1 MSLPKIS
8 APIFELILPSTEK
21 TVKYR
26 PFLVKE
32 QKLLLIAMESGDQR
46 SMMNAIKQII
56 NNCAVDPV
64 DVDKLP
70 VFDLEYFFVRLRAK
84 SIGETIDLNLRHPN
98 DINSKNEVCEHV
110 TKKTLNL
117 LDVEVHKSIAHEDKI
132 VLDEETKIGIKFK
145 YPTSE
150 FALSIEN
157 PEDMNQLDLA
167 TDAIINSIDFIFDAD
182 NVFKREDHTRQEL
195 IDFIDNLSQ
204 KQYEKLSSFFDTMP
218 KLKHEVTW
226 KCAGCGQE
234 EKVLLEGLANFFG

>member
-1 MSLPKIS
+1 MSLPKIN
-8 APIFELILPSTEK
+8 APIFELVLPSTEK
-21 TVKYR
+21 SVKYR

-32 QKLLLIAMESGDQR
+32 QKILLIAMEAGDQR
-46 SMMNAIKQII
+46 SMMTAIKQII

-70 VFDLEYFFVRLRAK
+70 VFDLEYFFIRLRAK
-84 SIGETIDLNLRHPN
+84 SIGETIDLSLRHPTGM
-98 DINSKNEVCEHV
+98 NSKDEICEHV
-110 TKKTLNL
+110 TSKSLNI

-157 PEDMNQLDLA
+157 PEEMNQLDLA

-182 NVFKREDHTRQEL
+182 NVYKREDHTKQEL
-195 IDFIDNLSQ
+195 IDFIENLSQ
-204 KQYEKLSSFFDTMP
+204 QQYEKLSTFFDTMP

>member
-1 MSLPKIS
+1 MSLPKINT
-8 APIFELILPSTEK
+8 PIFELVLPSTEK
-21 TVKYR
+21 SVKYR

-32 QKLLLIAMESGDQR
+32 QKILLIAMESGDQK
-46 SMMNAIKQII
+46 SMMTAIKQII

-98 DINSKNEVCEHV
+98 SMNSKDEICEHV
-110 TKKTLNL
+110 TKATLNL
-117 LDVEVHKSIAHEDKI
+117 LDVEVHKSIEHEDKI
-132 VLDEETKIGIKFK
+132 VLDDETKIGIKFK

-157 PEDMNQLDLA
+157 PEEMNQLDLA

-182 NVFKREDHTRQEL
+182 NVFKREDHTKQEL
-195 IDFIDNLSQ
+195 IDFIENLSQ

-226 KCAGCGQE
+226 KCVGCGQE
-234 EKVLLEGLANFFG
+234 DKVLLEGLANFFG

>member
-1 MSLPKIS
+1 MSLPKIN

-32 QKLLLIAMESGDQR
+32 QKILLIAMESGDQR
-46 SMMNAIKQII
+46 SMMTAIKQII

-98 DINSKNEVCEHV
+98 DMNSKDEVCEHV

-157 PEDMNQLDLA
+157 PEEMNQLDLA

-182 NVFKREDHTRQEL
+182 NVYKREDHTRQEL
-195 IDFIDNLSQ
+195 IDFIENLSQ

-226 KCAGCGQE
+226 KCTGCGQE
-234 EKVLLEGLANFFG
+234 EKVSLEGLANFFG

>member
-1 MSLPKIS
+1 MALPKIN

-32 QKLLLIAMESGDQR
+32 QKILLIAMEAGDQR

-84 SIGETIDLNLRHPN
+84 SIGETIDLSLRHPN
-98 DINSKNEVCEHV
+98 SMNSKDEICEHV
-110 TKKTLNL
+110 TSKTLNL

-157 PEDMNQLDLA
+157 PEEHNQLDLA

-182 NVFKREDHTRQEL
+182 NVYKREDHTRQEL
-195 IDFIDNLSQ
+195 IDFIENLSQ

>member
-1 MSLPKIS
+1 MALPKIN

-32 QKLLLIAMESGDQR
+32 QKILLIAMEAGDQR

-64 DVDKLP
+64 DVDKIP
-70 VFDLEYFFVRLRAK
+70 VFVLEYFFVRLRAK

-157 PEDMNQLDLA
+157 PEEFNQLDLA

-182 NVFKREDHTRQEL
+182 NVYKREDHTKQEL
-195 IDFIDNLSQ
+195 IDFIENLSQ

>member
-1 MSLPKIS
+1 MALPKIN

-32 QKLLLIAMESGDQR
+32 QKILLIAMEAGDQR

-70 VFDLEYFFVRLRAK
+70 VFDLEYFFIRLRAK
-84 SIGETIDLNLRHPN
+84 SIGETIDLNLRHPTGM
-98 DINSKNEVCEHV
+98 NSKDEVCEHV

-117 LDVEVHKSIAHEDKI
+117 LDVEVHKSIAHDDKI

-182 NVFKREDHTRQEL
+182 NVYKREDHTRQEL
-195 IDFIDNLSQ
+195 IDFIENLSQ
-204 KQYEKLSSFFDTMP
+204 QQYEKLSTFFDTMP

-234 EKVLLEGLANFFG
+234 EKVVLEGLANFFG

>member
-1 MSLPKIS
+1 MSLPKINT
-8 APIFELILPSTEK
+8 PIFELILPSTEK
-21 TVKYR
+21 PIKYR

-32 QKLLLIAMESGDQR
+32 QKILLIAMESGDER
-46 SMMNAIKQII
+46 SMMTAIKQIV
-56 NNCAVDPV
+56 NNCAIDPV

-70 VFDLEYFFVRLRAK
+70 VFDLEYFFIRLRAK
-84 SIGETIDLNLRHPN
+84 SIGETIDLNLRHPTGM
-98 DINSKNEVCEHV
+98 NSKDEVCEHV

-117 LDVEVHKSIAHEDKI
+117 LDVEVHKSIAHDDKI

-157 PEDMNQLDLA
+157 PEEMNQLDLA

-182 NVFKREDHTRQEL
+182 NVYKREDHTRQEL
-195 IDFIDNLSQ
+195 IDFIENLSQ
-204 KQYEKLSSFFDTMP
+204 KQYEKLSTFFDTMP

>member
-1 MSLPKIS
+1 MSLPKIN
-8 APIFELILPSTEK
+8 APIFELVLPSTEK

-32 QKLLLIAMESGDQR
+32 QKILLIAMESGDQR
-46 SMMNAIKQII
+46 SMMTAIKQII

-98 DINSKNEVCEHV
+98 DMNSKDEVCEHV

-157 PEDMNQLDLA
+157 PEEMNQLDLA

-182 NVFKREDHTRQEL
+182 NVYKREDHTRQEL
-195 IDFIDNLSQ
+195 IDFIENLSQ

-226 KCAGCGQE
+226 KCTGCGQE
-234 EKVLLEGLANFFG
+234 EKVSLEGLANFFG

>member
-1 MSLPKIS
+1 MSLPKIN

-21 TVKYR
+21 SVKYR

-32 QKLLLIAMESGDQR
+32 QKILLIAMESGDQK
-46 SMMNAIKQII
+46 SMMTAIKQII

-70 VFDLEYFFVRLRAK
+70 VFDLEYFFIRLRAK

-117 LDVEVHKSIAHEDKI
+117 LDVEVHKSIAHDDKI

-157 PEDMNQLDLA
+157 PEEMNQLDLA

-182 NVFKREDHTRQEL
+182 NVYKREDHSRQEL
-195 IDFIDNLSQ
+195 IDFIENLSQ
-204 KQYEKLSSFFDTMP
+204 QQYEKLSTFFDTMP

>member
-21 TVKYR
+21 AIKYR

-32 QKLLLIAMESGDQR
+32 QKLLLIAMESGDQK

-56 NNCAVDPV
+56 NNCAVDQV

-70 VFDLEYFFVRLRAK
+70 IFDLEYFFVRLRAK
-84 SIGETIDLNLRHPN
+84 SIGEDIDLNLRHPN
-98 DINSKNEVCEHV
+98 SVNAKDEICEHI
-110 TKKTLNL
+110 TKQKLNL
-117 LDVEVHKSIAHEDKI
+117 LEVEVQKSISHEDKI

-157 PEDMNQLDLA
+157 PEELNQLDLA
-167 TDAIINSIDFIFDAD
+167 TDAIINSIDYVFDAD
-182 NVFKREDHTRQEL
+182 NVYKREDYTKEEL
-195 IDFIDNLSQ
+195 IEFIDNLSQ
-204 KQYEKLSSFFDTMP
+204 KQYEKLSSFFETMP
-218 KLKHEVTW
+218 KLKHEIKW
-226 KCAGCGQE
+226 KCSGCGQE
-234 EKVLLEGLANFFG
+234 DTVLLEGLANFFG

>member
-1 MSLPKIS
+1 MSLPKIN
-8 APIFELILPSTEK
+8 APIFELVLPSTEK

-32 QKLLLIAMESGDQR
+32 QKILLIAMESGDQR
-46 SMMNAIKQII
+46 SMMTAIKQII

-64 DVDKLP
+64 EVDKLP

-98 DINSKNEVCEHV
+98 DMNSKDEVCEHV

-157 PEDMNQLDLA
+157 PEEMNQLDLA

-182 NVFKREDHTRQEL
+182 NVYKREDHTRQEL
-195 IDFIDNLSQ
+195 IDFIENLSQ

-226 KCAGCGQE
+226 KCTGCGQE
-234 EKVLLEGLANFFG
+234 EKVSLEGLANFFG

>member
-1 MSLPKIS
+1 MSLPKIN

-21 TVKYR
+21 SVKYR

-32 QKLLLIAMESGDQR
+32 QKILLIAMESGDQK
-46 SMMNAIKQII
+46 SMMTAIKQII
-56 NNCAVDPV
+56 NNCAVDQV

-84 SIGETIDLNLRHPN
+84 SIGETVDLNLRHPN
-98 DINSKNEVCEHV
+98 NMNSKDEICEHV

-132 VLDEETKIGIKFK
+132 VIDDETKIGIKFR

-157 PEDMNQLDLA
+157 PEEMNQFDLA

-182 NVFKREDHTRQEL
+182 NVYKREDHTKKEL
-195 IDFIDNLSQ
+195 VDFIENLSQ
-204 KQYEKLSSFFDTMP
+204 PQYEKLSTFFETMP

-226 KCAGCGQE
+226 KCAGCGHE
-234 EKVLLEGLANFFG
+234 DKVMLEGLSNFFA

>member
-1 MSLPKIS
+1 MALPKIN

-32 QKLLLIAMESGDQR
+32 QKILLIAMESGDQR
-46 SMMNAIKQII
+46 SMMTAIKQII

-98 DINSKNEVCEHV
+98 DMNSKDEVCEHV
-110 TKKTLNL
+110 TSKTLNL

-157 PEDMNQLDLA
+157 PEELNQLDLA

-182 NVFKREDHTRQEL
+182 NVYKREDHTRQEL
-195 IDFIDNLSQ
+195 IDFIENLSQ

-226 KCAGCGQE
+226 KCTGCGQE
-234 EKVLLEGLANFFG
+234 EKVSLEGLANFFG

>member
-1 MSLPKIS
+1 MALPKIN

-32 QKLLLIAMESGDQR
+32 QKILLIAMEAGDQR

-70 VFDLEYFFVRLRAK
+70 VFDLEYFFIRLRAK
-84 SIGETIDLNLRHPN
+84 SIGETIDLNLRHPTGM
-98 DINSKNEVCEHV
+98 NSKDEVCEHV

-117 LDVEVHKSIAHEDKI
+117 LDVEVHKSIAHDDKI

-157 PEDMNQLDLA
+157 PEEMNQLDLA

-182 NVFKREDHTRQEL
+182 NVFKREDHTKQEL
-195 IDFIDNLSQ
+195 IDFIENLSQ